1 MVLAQNA
8 LCIFF
13 KEKSDFLV
21 FGPFLGPSPQV
32 NHSCSMGT
40 LSLFRRD
47 KNKQNHMKNQRFSWG
62 MQKVTTPT
70 WWCVKRFFG
79 FWTGVHKLSALAWWG
94 PYGFLEEIKA
104 NRITW
109 KTSVFHGVCKKLQ
122 AQLDGVRTIF
132 WFLDRFWFGAHKSSA
147 LAWWRPYGFLKE
159 IKTNRITRKTSVFH
173 GLQKVT
179 A

>member
-1 MVLAQNA
+1 
-8 LCIFF
+8 
-13 KEKSDFLV
+13 
-21 FGPFLGPSPQV
+21 
-32 NHSCSMGT
+32 
-40 LSLFRRD
+40 
-47 KNKQNHMKNQRFSWG
+47 MKNQRFSWG

-122 AQLDGVRTIF
+122 AQLDGVRSDF
-132 WFLDRFWFGAHKSSA
+132 
-147 LAWWRPYGFLKE
+147 
-159 IKTNRITRKTSVFH
+159 SVFGPFLVRWAQVKCSRSMGTLWLSRGDKNKQNH
-173 GLQKVT
+173 MKNQRF
-179 A
+179 